1 VNKPLMKSILA
12 RNNDT
17 QNSLAELLGLPQS
30 AVSNRMNGKV
40 DFKLS
45 EITRIRNRYKLTA
58 EETVDVFFT
67 EAVS

>member
-1 VNKPLMKSILA
+1 MNKPLMKSILA

>member
-1 VNKPLMKSILA
+1 MNKPLMKSILA

-30 AVSNRMNGKV
+30 AVSNRINGKV

-45 EITRIRNRYKLTA
+45 EITRIRDRYKLTA

>member
-1 VNKPLMKSILA
+1 MNKPLMKSILA
-12 RNNDT
+12 KHNDT

-67 EAVS
+67 EVVS